1 MFQSL
6 TFPPHP
12 AGMRTQLQ
20 NQEARNDSVAEWFE
34 VFFRDWR
41 NRQSV
46 GKGEV
51 LQVQASTVLI
61 ISDEVD
67 FSRRITAR
75 WQMERNVP
83 TFTLLSGDLWPR
95 FAVDVFDVAIV
106 GELRRDLLSVVLE
119 PLHSTGQPIFC
130 VCQDAA
136 TAQLVRERWPRVA
149 VLRSSEHWLET
160 LVLASCEAVHRS
172 RSESRA
178 RAAEAACATLDR
190 QATLGRYM
198 LEMRHNLNNAL
209 TSVLGNS
216 DLLLLEPGSHSAQ
229 TRAQIETIRNMT
241 LRIHEIMQRFSS
253 LEKEMHV
260 VAQQAEQDSGK
271 SYAAVAAG
279 T

>member
-1 MFQSL
+1 M
-6 TFPPHP
+6 
-12 AGMRTQLQ
+12 
-20 NQEARNDSVAEWFE
+20 
-34 VFFRDWR
+34 
-41 NRQSV
+41 
-46 GKGEV
+46 
-51 LQVQASTVLI
+51 QAPTVLI

-67 FSRRITAR
+67 FSRRVTAR

-95 FAVDVFDVAIV
+95 FAADVFDVAIV

-119 PLHSTGQPIFC
+119 PLHSTGQPVFC
-130 VCQDAA
+130 VCQDPA
-136 TAQLVRERWPRVA
+136 TAQLVHDRWPRVA
-149 VLRSSEHWLET
+149 ILRTSEHWLET
-160 LVLASCEAVHRS
+160 LVLAANEAVHRS

-178 RAAEAACATLDR
+178 RAAETACATLDR

-198 LEMRHNLNNAL
+198 LEMRHNMNNAL

-216 DLLLLEPGSHSAQ
+216 DLLLLEPGSLSAQ

-253 LEKEMHV
+253 LEKEMNV

-279 T
+279 N

>member
-1 MFQSL
+1 M
-6 TFPPHP
+6 
-12 AGMRTQLQ
+12 
-20 NQEARNDSVAEWFE
+20 
-34 VFFRDWR
+34 
-41 NRQSV
+41 
-46 GKGEV
+46 
-51 LQVQASTVLI
+51 QAPTVLI
-61 ISDEVD
+61 ISDDVD

-95 FAVDVFDVAIV
+95 FAVDVFDAAIV

-136 TAQLVRERWPRVA
+136 TAQLVHERWPRISI
-149 VLRSSEHWLET
+149 LRASEHHLGEHSLGERWLDGHWLET
-160 LVLASCEAVHRS
+160 LVLAAGEAVHRS
-172 RSESRA
+172 RAESRA
-178 RAAEAACATLDR
+178 RSAETACATLER

-216 DLLLLEPGSHSAQ
+216 DLLLLEPGSLSAQ

-253 LEKEMHV
+253 LEKEMNV
-260 VAQQAEQDSGK
+260 VAQQAEQDAGK
-271 SYAAVAAG
+271 SYAAAAG
-279 T
+279 N

>member
-1 MFQSL
+1 
-6 TFPPHP
+6 
-12 AGMRTQLQ
+12 LQ
-20 NQEARNDSVAEWFE
+20 GKGSFE
-34 VFFRDWR
+34 V
-41 NRQSV
+41 
-46 GKGEV
+46 
-51 LQVQASTVLI
+51 QAPTVLI

-67 FSRRITAR
+67 FTRRVTAR

-119 PLHSTGQPIFC
+119 PLHSTGRPVFC
-130 VCQDAA
+130 VCHDAP
-136 TAQLVRERWPRVA
+136 TGQLVHERWPRVA
-149 VLRSSEHWLET
+149 LLRPSEHWLET
-160 LVLASCEAVHRS
+160 LVLAASEAVHRS
-172 RSESRA
+172 RAESRA

-198 LEMRHNLNNAL
+198 VEMRHNLNNAL

-216 DLLLLEPGSHSAQ
+216 DLLLLEPGSLSAQ

-253 LEKEMHV
+253 LEKEMNV
-260 VAQQAEQDSGK
+260 VAQQAEQDAGK
-271 SYAAVAAG
+271 SYAAGATG
-279 T
+279 I

>member
-1 MFQSL
+1 
-6 TFPPHP
+6 
-12 AGMRTQLQ
+12 
-20 NQEARNDSVAEWFE
+20 
-34 VFFRDWR
+34 
-41 NRQSV
+41 
-46 GKGEV
+46 
-51 LQVQASTVLI
+51 VQAPTVLI

-75 WQMERNVP
+75 WQMERHVP

-106 GELRRDLLSVVLE
+106 GEVRRDLLSVVLE

-136 TAQLVRERWPRVA
+136 TAQLVRERWPRIA
-149 VLRSSEHWLET
+149 ILRPSEHWLET
-160 LVLASCEAVHRS
+160 LVLAANEAVHRS
-172 RSESRA
+172 RSEARA
-178 RAAEAACATLDR
+178 RAAESACATLDR

-198 LEMRHNLNNAL
+198 VEMRHNMNNAL

-216 DLLLLEPGSHSAQ
+216 DLLLLEPGSLSAQ

-253 LEKEMHV
+253 LEKEMNV

-271 SYAAVAAG
+271 SYAAIAAG
-279 T
+279 S